1 MLYVLYKKHNWN
13 IKTKEGSKLEV
24 MRHILNK
31 PMCIAVFKEDEI
43 DCNVYTSAR
52 NKEFNN
58 MLPSI
63 SEQCIWLVKPKL

>member
-1 MLYVLYKKHNWN
+1 MFFIRNNWN

-43 DCNVYTSAR
+43 DCNVYTSLEM
-52 NKEFNN
+52 KSLTTCCLLSLNN
-58 MLPSI
+58 VSGLLNLSFRI
-63 SEQCIWLVKPKL
+63 Y